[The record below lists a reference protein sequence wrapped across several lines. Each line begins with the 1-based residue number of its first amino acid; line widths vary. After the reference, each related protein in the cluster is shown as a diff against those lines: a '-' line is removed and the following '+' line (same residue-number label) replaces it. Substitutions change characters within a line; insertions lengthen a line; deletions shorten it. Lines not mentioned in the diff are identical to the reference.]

1 MRQARK
7 LACRNPVLE
16 VGRLVALLSVSLFV
30 GCGGGGSE
38 APNTGSTGSA
48 ASLMPVVD
56 RTKIPA
62 AEPGFSTEL
71 VQATTEQAHNTS
83 SGGDF
88 RTWCEFS
95 HMNFDDFVVFPGQP
109 GVSHLHTYFGN
120 TGANASSTIDSIA
133 KSGNSTCRGGIL
145 NRSGYWV
152 PSLIDTRTGTPV
164 RPRGAHVYYKTNGM
178 VSATIKAFPTG
189 LRMIAGN
196 AKATGPQDLQA
207 LGGFECH
214 ERPELSG
221 PQVQNCPVG
230 GTMTAGVN
238 FPTCWDGVNLDSPD
252 HKSHMAYTF
261 YNGFAWVC
269 PASHPVVGP
278 AIAIIA
284 VYEITDANAY
294 RYWRLSS
301 DNYSASLPGG
311 YSMHADWVNGWKPE
325 IMGTFV
331 NHCLRASKDC
341 GSHLLGD
348 GRMITG
354 GG

>member
-16 VGRLVALLSVSLFV
+16 VGRQVALLSVSLFV

-38 APNTGSTGSA
+38 APNTGSA

-56 RTKIPA
+56 PTKIPA
-62 AEPGFSTEL
+62 AAEGFSTER
-71 VQATTEQAHNTS
+71 AGPTTEQAPSTS

-88 RTWCEFS
+88 RTWCDFS
-95 HMNFDDFVVFPGQP
+95 HMNFDDFVVFPRQP

-120 TGANASSTIDSIA
+120 TGANANSTSDSIA
-133 KSGNSTCRGGIL
+133 SSGNSTCRGGIL

-164 RPRGAHVYYKTNGM
+164 TPKGAHVYYKTNGM
-178 VSATIKAFPTG
+178 VSANITAFPKG

-207 LGGFECH
+207 LGGFQCV
-214 ERPELSG
+214 ERSELSG

-230 GTMTAGVN
+230 TEMTAGIN
-238 FPTCWDGVNLDSPD
+238 FPTCWDGVSLDSPD
-252 HKSHMAYTF
+252 HKSHMAYTIN
-261 YNGFAWVC
+261 NGSAWVC
-269 PASHPVVGP
+269 PADHPKVMP

-311 YSMHADWVNGWKPE
+311 YSMHADWVNGWKLE
-325 IMGTFV
+325 TMDTFV

-341 GSHLLGD
+341 DSHLLGD
-348 GRMITG
+348 GRAIY
-354 GG
+354 